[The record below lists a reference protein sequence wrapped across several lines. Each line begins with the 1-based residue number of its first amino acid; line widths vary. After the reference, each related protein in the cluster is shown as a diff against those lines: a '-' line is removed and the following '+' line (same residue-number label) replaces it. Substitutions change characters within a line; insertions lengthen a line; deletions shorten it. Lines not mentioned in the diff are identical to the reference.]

1 MGFIQMKKLFFAVIV
16 ACVCIFSVHAED
28 SADVQGI
35 LDEYARIYGK
45 EISQVTDELENV
57 DFDKFIPE
65 FQAENIISDIATGKT
80 VFSVTT
86 ILEKGIEVLFG
97 EMENTVRLLVV
108 IIAISILSTYLINI
122 QSSFQNKGATNA
134 AFFVCYLVVSG
145 ISSAALLE
153 VVGCGKVL
161 VENISVFMRMLVPVI
176 MVSLVSSGAPVTA
189 TTFELVMVGIIELT
203 EWIVE
208 VFFIPML
215 MMSAALSIVN
225 NLSETMEAGK
235 LVQFMNKTI
244 KWGIGIVMTV
254 FVGVMNLQG
263 IVSGSA
269 DGLAVKIT
277 KFATSNLIPV
287 VGGALAET
295 VETVI
300 NCGAV
305 IKNAV
310 GVLGIIIVVLMAAIP
325 LLKTAACLIMF
336 RLCAAI
342 LQPIAD
348 KRIVKSVSDISDSV
362 SGIFGLV
369 AAVTVMFVIM
379 LTIIIKIV
387 V

>member
-1 MGFIQMKKLFFAVIV
+1 MKKLIFAVIV
-16 ACVCIFSVHAED
+16 FLICTFGVHAAET
-28 SADVQGI
+28 SDVRGI
-35 LDEYARIYGK
+35 IEEYAKIYGK
-45 EISQVTDELENV
+45 EISQVSEDLENV
-57 DFDKFIPE
+57 DFDEFIPG
-65 FQAENIISDIATGKT
+65 FQTENIIADIASGET
-80 VFSVTT
+80 VFSVST
-86 ILEKGIEVLFG
+86 ILEKGIAVLFG
-97 EMENTVRLLVV
+97 EMKNTVRLLVV
-108 IIAISILSTYLINI
+108 IIAISILSAYLISI
-122 QSSFQNKGATNA
+122 QGSFQSKGATNA

-145 ISSAALLE
+145 ITSAALLE

-176 MVSLVSSGAPVTA
+176 MVSLMSSGAPVTA
-189 TTFELVMVGIIELT
+189 TSFELVMVGIIELT
-203 EWIVE
+203 EWLVE

-225 NLSETMEAGK
+225 NLTETMEAGK
-235 LVQFMNKTI
+235 LIQFLNKTI

-305 IKNAV
+305 IKNSV
-310 GVLGIIIVVLMAAIP
+310 GVLGIIMVVLMAAVP

-336 RLCAAI
+336 RLCAAV

>member
-1 MGFIQMKKLFFAVIV
+1 MKKLVFAVIV
-16 ACVCIFSVHAED
+16 FLMCTFSVYAED

-35 LDEYARIYGK
+35 LEEYARIYGK
-45 EISQVTDELENV
+45 EISQVTHELENV
-57 DFDKFIPE
+57 DFDEFIPE
-65 FQAENIISDIATGKT
+65 FQAENIISDIASGKT
-80 VFSVTT
+80 VFSVTA
-86 ILEKGIEVLFG
+86 ILEKGILALFG
-97 EMENTVRLLVV
+97 EMKNTARLLVV

-122 QSSFQNKGATNA
+122 QSSFQGKGATNA

-176 MVSLVSSGAPVTA
+176 MVSLMSSGAPLTA
-189 TTFELVMVGIIELT
+189 TSFELVMVGIIELT

-225 NLSETMEAGK
+225 NISETMEAGK

-244 KWGIGIVMTV
+244 KWEIGIVMTV

-305 IKNAV
+305 IKNSV
-310 GVLGIIIVVLMAAIP
+310 GVLGIIMVILMAAIP

-336 RLCAAI
+336 RLCAAV

-348 KRIVKSVSDISDSV
+348 QRIVKSVSDISDSV

>member
-1 MGFIQMKKLFFAVIV
+1 MKKVVFAVIV
-16 ACVCIFSVHAED
+16 VFICTFSVCAED
-28 SADVQGI
+28 SADAQGI

-45 EISQVTDELENV
+45 EISQVTDEIENV
-57 DFDKFIPE
+57 DFDDFIPE
-65 FQAENIISDIATGKT
+65 FQAENIISDIASGKT
-80 VFSVTT
+80 VFSVTA
-86 ILEKGIEVLFG
+86 ILEKGLAVLFG
-97 EMENTVRLLVV
+97 EMKSTVRLLVV

-122 QSSFQNKGATNA
+122 QGSFQSKGATNA

-153 VVGCGKVL
+153 VVGCGKML
-161 VENISVFMRMLVPVI
+161 VQNISVFMRMLVPVI

-203 EWIVE
+203 EWVVE

-235 LVQFMNKTI
+235 LIQFMNKTI

-305 IKNAV
+305 IKNSV
-310 GVLGIIIVVLMAAIP
+310 GVLGIIMVVLMAAIP

-336 RLCAAI
+336 RLCAAV

-369 AAVTVMFVIM
+369 AALTVMFVIM
-379 LTIIIKIV
+379 LTIIIKIFV
-387 V
+387 

>member
-235 LVQFMNKTI
+235 TI